1 MTTVIVCYMYN
12 LYFSCKNWNVFY
24 VKRKYVKE
32 ISASVFQW
40 VFEIIKII
48 KLKNKIKK
56 SSIYKMISIEK
67 IKTDLSDFRTI
78 LTV

>member
-1 MTTVIVCYMYN
+1 MTTVIVCYMCN
-12 LYFSCKNWNVFY
+12 LYFSRKNWNVFY
-24 VKRKYVKE
+24 VKRKYIKE

-56 SSIYKMISIEK
+56 LSIYKMISIEK